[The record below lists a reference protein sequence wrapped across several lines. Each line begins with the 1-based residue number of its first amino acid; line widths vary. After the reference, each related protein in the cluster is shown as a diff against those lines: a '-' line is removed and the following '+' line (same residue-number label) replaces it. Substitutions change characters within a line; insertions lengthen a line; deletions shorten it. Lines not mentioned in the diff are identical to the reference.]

1 MCGFAG
7 FVDRSERMPDH
18 QAVLRA
24 MSAAVAHRGPDGEGF
39 FVEPRLGLGVAHRR
53 LAIIDR
59 TPAAAQPMLSPGG
72 RWLVAYNGEIW
83 NHAELRGELLE
94 AGHAVGASIG
104 DTAVL
109 AAMLEA
115 RGFERTLQD
124 LDGMFAFAAVDLH
137 ERTLWLARDRFGVKP
152 CFWGWAEDRRG
163 PGVFVF
169 GSELR
174 ALSACPAF
182 RNTVSPFAI
191 ASVLGSLTT
200 RGTRTL
206 WDGVHAVEPGCAVS
220 LDLSTGRVAH
230 LRWFG
235 IRAAAAAARMRGLHE
250 DREGM
255 QRSFDGLV
263 DASVRRRLRSD
274 VPVGAFLSGGID
286 SSLVVAAMH
295 RAGVR
300 PLHTFTVG
308 FDDPQY
314 DERPHARLVAEA
326 FGTEHHEV
334 CIDDR
339 TLVGTVEDAIA
350 CFDEPF
356 ADSSAVATLAVSRAA
371 RGTVGVVLS
380 GEGGDEFFGGYERHL
395 RGFALSRWL
404 RTVPLFVR
412 RRLADGLELVGADG
426 WDRVLRPVESSLPAA
441 LRRGQRGRL
450 VHKLAGILRTG
461 DDEELW
467 RAFYAVWPDPSALI
481 PHLASDLWASTVA
494 RDAKA
499 IPGRFPPEE
508 TGFFDELLLRD
519 QTIYLPSDILVKLD
533 RCTMESGLEARE
545 PLLDQRLFEFAWRI
559 PPAWR
564 TDGTVGKRLLRE
576 SLRERLPASAH
587 EVLARGKQGFGVPV
601 RAWLGGA
608 LAGWADQLLDAR
620 RLDAQGILDGRLARQ
635 ALDRARQGDESAAQ
649 RAWAACVVTRWFEQ
663 SGIDGSRVGRGA

>member
-7 FVDRSERMPDH
+7 FVDRSERLTDH

-59 TPAAAQPMLSPGG
+59 TPAAAQPMLAPGG

-83 NHAELRGELLE
+83 NHAERRAELLE
-94 AGHAVGASIG
+94 AGHAVGTSTG

-115 RGFERTLQD
+115 RGFERTLQEI
-124 LDGMFAFAAVDLH
+124 DGMFAFVAVDLH

-174 ALSACPAF
+174 ALTACPAF

-220 LDLSTGRVAH
+220 LDLSTGRIGH
-230 LRWFG
+230 RRWFG
-235 IRAAAAAARMRGLHE
+235 IRAAAAAARLRGLHE
-250 DREGM
+250 DRDGM

-308 FDDPQY
+308 FEDPQ
-314 DERPHARLVAEA
+314 
-326 FGTEHHEV
+326 
-334 CIDDR
+334 
-339 TLVGTVEDAIA
+339 
-350 CFDEPF
+350 
-356 ADSSAVATLAVSRAA
+356 
-371 RGTVGVVLS
+371 
-380 GEGGDEFFGGYERHL
+380 
-395 RGFALSRWL
+395 
-404 RTVPLFVR
+404 
-412 RRLADGLELVGADG
+412 
-426 WDRVLRPVESSLPAA
+426 
-441 LRRGQRGRL
+441 
-450 VHKLAGILRTG
+450 
-461 DDEELW
+461 
-467 RAFYAVWPDPSALI
+467 
-481 PHLASDLWASTVA
+481 
-494 RDAKA
+494 
-499 IPGRFPPEE
+499 
-508 TGFFDELLLRD
+508 
-519 QTIYLPSDILVKLD
+519 
-533 RCTMESGLEARE
+533 
-545 PLLDQRLFEFAWRI
+545 
-559 PPAWR
+559 
-564 TDGTVGKRLLRE
+564 
-576 SLRERLPASAH
+576 
-587 EVLARGKQGFGVPV
+587 
-601 RAWLGGA
+601 
-608 LAGWADQLLDAR
+608 
-620 RLDAQGILDGRLARQ
+620 
-635 ALDRARQGDESAAQ
+635 
-649 RAWAACVVTRWFEQ
+649 
-663 SGIDGSRVGRGA
+663 